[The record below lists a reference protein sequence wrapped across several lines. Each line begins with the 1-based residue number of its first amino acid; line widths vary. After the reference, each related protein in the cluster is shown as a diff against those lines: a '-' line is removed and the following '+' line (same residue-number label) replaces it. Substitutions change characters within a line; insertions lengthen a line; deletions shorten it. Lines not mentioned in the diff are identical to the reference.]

1 MADDNEEISEDH
13 DAQPDTT
20 QLTKADR
27 GSAARALPQASST
40 LPPAPLDPSPSGPEI
55 SAKTGRLGSQPM
67 TTTSSASSTIPSQA
81 RNAMDD
87 QGPSPYGTRSRNRAG
102 NARPNYAEDRELDM
116 DYESAPA
123 SYKTRG
129 SSTSASS
136 ANLQGDENEGSA
148 VNTRRRSLTTA
159 APLTATKGSN
169 SAAPKDPLPGMSSFS
184 VHPESSAVAQQPS
197 KKRKAPGA
205 VPTTSTPAASNHGPT
220 ANHST
225 LRKGAAVPP
234 VSCSRTTNMLTFETS
249 KGFLKNEELI
259 ADDGTVLA
267 VNDHVYLICEPPGE
281 PYYLARI
288 MEFLHT
294 RNDHSL
300 PIDALRVN
308 WYYRPRDI
316 QRKVNDTRVVFASMH
331 SDTCPLT
338 SLRGKCQI
346 RNRHD
351 IGNLDDYRKIKDN
364 FWYEKMF
371 DRYIH
376 RYYEVIPTNQ
386 VINVPARVKKVL
398 DERWRFVIVEQ
409 GRGKELT
416 SAIKTC
422 KRCAGYSASNDS
434 VDCAIC
440 KNTYH
445 MSCVQPPLS
454 KKPARGFAWACGP
467 CSRKQERKLE
477 ARNIPTAQ
485 ETPHEDEEEE
495 VFDDEEEEHNGHI
508 NTNGADTE
516 SLAGVPRP
524 ATAEQSAQ
532 ARLWPY
538 RYLGIH
544 CRVEDALDYDDRIY
558 PRASSRL
565 GPKHQANVTA
575 WHGRPVEL
583 VKPAEI
589 KRRYMK
595 KKDGKLGK
603 ETVTAIEED
612 KSSKE
617 KRPKWVMDEP
627 QGYIHRGEDLPNDNP
642 KNTARVQFRMP
653 EVGEVSTRGFG
664 HWNSDPLDPDQREQ
678 VIDEYMSHAK
688 ANAPYLGME
697 EYSTNFLDKALELL
711 YREKFDVQ
719 RALTALSSIQK
730 RSQLGEPELTKE
742 ELKRFEEGVAKYG
755 SELRNV
761 SRYVGKS
768 RKHGEIVRFY
778 YMWKKTPRGKQIWGN
793 YEGRKG
799 KKQQAKQVDARLVDD
814 VADDVDDSAFDNFKA
829 SHRKRRFECKFCAV
843 RKSPQWRRAPN
854 TAPGTTVPSEPS
866 TKNSKD
872 KTDHLVVAL
881 CQRCAG
887 LWRKYGIQWED
898 IDEVAKKVA
907 NSGGRAWRRKQDE
920 EFLVELINANE
931 MSSIGVSSTAAAAA
945 ASVGVEVPP
954 SLTIQPG
961 QDLSKKRQKVEN
973 QTAQTVANGT
983 HVEPP
988 KKKPVEKPLEPLI
1001 PEPPVVKTL
1010 PCAVCYEM
1018 DPMGDQRLVCRHCRL
1033 TVHRSCYGIASARPM
1048 NNWSCDTCFNDT
1060 TPQVSTSY
1068 ECVLCPVTHNEQD
1081 LLEPP
1086 KVSHKKKTDR
1096 EREKERLER
1105 DMVIQ
1110 ATEQYRRRQDDNG
1123 RPRSPREPFKRTSG
1137 NCWVHITCALWH
1149 PEIKFSDATSLEASE
1164 GFQSIPAAKYEQVC
1178 KLCKTNGG
1186 ACVSCHQCA
1195 ANFHVA
1201 CAIQY
1206 GYRLGF
1212 DVTPVKGS
1220 RKDVVS
1226 TVTMGSETGN
1236 VTAVVYCRE
1245 HTVKSIVHP
1254 ISEAIEDSS
1263 FNALQLFAKTYKQ
1276 ADLSLTGTVR
1286 KAAMMN
1292 SATRSLN
1299 QATVTGH
1306 RGSISAPAPISRSS
1320 RVSPAAATV
1329 KSEEFD
1335 EDGDRVVHLSD
1346 AVVEEPKKK
1355 VCSSCSRETSPK
1367 WHKIE
1372 KQTSI
1377 ATKVDTQEADEAPPV
1392 PVDGMVNGASN
1403 HSQEAAQ
1410 SQEAAVME
1418 DITLGANGNVR
1429 SRDPSPA
1436 QANGHEGSANTFE
1449 GDGSLDAA
1457 LDIQEAPTYLC
1468 HKCHLMKH
1476 RNPPSPAV
1484 TDNGMGESQL
1494 ENQPV
1499 NIGTPSPPPPPPPPP
1514 MWPIPPPAA
1523 GHDPYSGWS
1532 GHPHPHFQGPP
1543 RIPNGIPPS
1552 PPSIP
1557 PPLSQHF
1564 PPPPEQYHHAGFR
1577 PQPSYHDMP
1586 VQHPMN
1592 GVAGPYHVHRT
1603 SVGHLATGP
1612 YPSHHPPPP
1621 QAHHAAPPRDVMS
1634 PRMQQPPMNG
1644 PHGPP
1649 RAEENPFAVPYS
1661 NQLSPRQDH
1670 QHIYGGP
1677 HGSGERPETPP
1688 GAIGRGG
1695 LWVGGDGPLSNGASA
1710 SPSLRNLLH

>member
-20 QLTKADR
+20 HLAKADR
-27 GSAARALPQASST
+27 GSAAGALPQASST
-40 LPPAPLDPSPSGPEI
+40 LPLAPPDPSPSGPEI

-67 TTTSSASSTIPSQA
+67 TTTSSASSTIHSQA

-87 QGPSPYGTRSRNRAG
+87 QGPAPYGTRSRNRVG

-116 DYESAPA
+116 DYEWAPA
-123 SYKTRG
+123 SNKTRG

-159 APLTATKGSN
+159 TPLTAAKGSS

-184 VHPESSAVAQQPS
+184 VHSEPSAVTQQPS

-205 VPTTSTPAASNHGPT
+205 VPTTSTANSSNHGPT

-225 LRKGAAVPP
+225 SRKAVAAPP
-234 VSCSRTTNMLTFETS
+234 VNCSRTTNMLTFETS
-249 KGFLKNEELI
+249 QGFLKNSELI

-267 VNDHVYLICEPPGE
+267 VNG
-281 PYYLARI
+281 
-288 MEFLHT
+288 T
-294 RNDHSL
+294 
-300 PIDALRVN
+300 
-308 WYYRPRDI
+308 
-316 QRKVNDTRVVFASMH
+316 
-331 SDTCPLT
+331 
-338 SLRGKCQI
+338 GKCQI

-351 IGNLDDYRKIKDN
+351 IGSLDDYRKIKDN

-440 KNTYH
+440 KSTYH
-445 MSCVQPPLS
+445 MSCVQPALS

-477 ARNIPTAQ
+477 ARNIPTVQ

-495 VFDDEEEEHNGHI
+495 VFDEEEEEHNGHI
-508 NTNGADTE
+508 NTNGADSE
-516 SLAGVPRP
+516 SLAAVPRP
-524 ATAEQSAQ
+524 ATAEQTAQ

-583 VKPAEI
+583 VKPAEA
-589 KRRYMK
+589 KRRYLK
-595 KKDGKLGK
+595 GGGYKKDGKLGK
-603 ETVTAIEED
+603 ETVAAIEED

-664 HWNSDPLDPDQREQ
+664 HWISDPLDPDQREQ

-688 ANAPYLGME
+688 ANAPYLGVE

-719 RALTALSSIQK
+719 RALTALSSLQK

-814 VADDVDDSAFDNFKA
+814 VADDVDDSAFDNVKA

-843 RKSPQWRRAPN
+843 RKSPQWRRAPG
-854 TAPGTTVPSEPS
+854 TAPGTTVPSEPG

-872 KTDHLVVAL
+872 KADHLVVAL

-887 LWRKYGIQWED
+887 LWRNYGIQWED

-973 QTAQTVANGT
+973 QTAQTLTNGT
-983 HVEPP
+983 NVEPP
-988 KKKPVEKPLEPLI
+988 KKKPVEKPLEPLV
-1001 PEPPVVKTL
+1001 PEPPVVKIL

-1018 DPMGDQRLVCRHCRL
+1018 EPMGDQRLVCRHCRL

-1068 ECVLCPVTHNEQD
+1068 DCVLCPVTHNEQD

-1105 DMVIQ
+1105 EMVIQ

-1137 NCWVHITCALWH
+1137 NYWVHITCALWH
-1149 PEIKFSDATSLEASE
+1149 PEIKFSDATILEASE
-1164 GFQSIPAAKYEQVC
+1164 GFQSIPAARYEQVC
-1178 KLCKTNGG
+1178 KLCKTNEG

-1263 FNALQLFAKTYKQ
+1263 FNALQLFARTYKQ

-1299 QATVTGH
+1299 QATISGH

-1346 AVVEEPKKK
+1346 AVVDEPKKK
-1355 VCSSCSRETSPK
+1355 VCSSCSHDASPK
-1367 WHKIE
+1367 WHRIE
-1372 KQTSI
+1372 KQTST
-1377 ATKVDTQEADEAPPV
+1377 ATKVNTQEADEAPPV
-1392 PVDGMVNGASN
+1392 PTDAMVNGASN
-1403 HSQEAAQ
+1403 RPE
-1410 SQEAAVME
+1410 EIDME
-1418 DITLGANGNVR
+1418 DITPLEIRNVR

-1436 QANGHEGSANTFE
+1436 QANDHEGSAHTFE
-1449 GDGSLDAA
+1449 GDGSLNATFDAQ
-1457 LDIQEAPTYLC
+1457 DSPIYHC
-1468 HKCHLMKH
+1468 HKCHLMKN
-1476 RNPPSPAV
+1476 RNPPSPPV

-1494 ENQPV
+1494 ESRPV
-1499 NIGTPSPPPPPPPPP
+1499 NVETPSPPPPPPPPP
-1514 MWPIPPPAA
+1514 MWPIPPPGA
-1523 GHDPYSGWS
+1523 GHDPYSAWS
-1532 GHPHPHFQGPP
+1532 GHSHPHFQGPA

-1557 PPLSQHF
+1557 PPPPPPQHF
-1564 PPPPEQYHHAGFR
+1564 VPPPEQFHHAGFR
-1577 PQPSYHDMP
+1577 PQPSYHEMP

-1603 SVGHLATGP
+1603 SAGHLATGP

-1621 QAHHAAPPRDVMS
+1621 QAHHPAPSRDAMS

-1661 NQLSPRQDH
+1661 TQLSPRQDH

-1695 LWVGGDGPLSNGASA
+1695 MWTGGDGPLSNGASA
-1710 SPSLRNLLH
+1710 SPSLRNLLHH

>member
-1 MADDNEEISEDH
+1 
-13 DAQPDTT
+13 
-20 QLTKADR
+20 
-27 GSAARALPQASST
+27 
-40 LPPAPLDPSPSGPEI
+40 
-55 SAKTGRLGSQPM
+55 
-67 TTTSSASSTIPSQA
+67 
-81 RNAMDD
+81 
-87 QGPSPYGTRSRNRAG
+87 
-102 NARPNYAEDRELDM
+102 
-116 DYESAPA
+116 
-123 SYKTRG
+123 
-129 SSTSASS
+129 
-136 ANLQGDENEGSA
+136 
-148 VNTRRRSLTTA
+148 
-159 APLTATKGSN
+159 
-169 SAAPKDPLPGMSSFS
+169 
-184 VHPESSAVAQQPS
+184 
-197 KKRKAPGA
+197 
-205 VPTTSTPAASNHGPT
+205 
-220 ANHST
+220 
-225 LRKGAAVPP
+225 
-234 VSCSRTTNMLTFETS
+234 
-249 KGFLKNEELI
+249 
-259 ADDGTVLA
+259 
-267 VNDHVYLICEPPGE
+267 
-281 PYYLARI
+281 
-288 MEFLHT
+288 
-294 RNDHSL
+294 
-300 PIDALRVN
+300 
-308 WYYRPRDI
+308 
-316 QRKVNDTRVVFASMH
+316 
-331 SDTCPLT
+331 
-338 SLRGKCQI
+338 
-346 RNRHD
+346 
-351 IGNLDDYRKIKDN
+351 
-364 FWYEKMF
+364 
-371 DRYIH
+371 
-376 RYYEVIPTNQ
+376 
-386 VINVPARVKKVL
+386 
-398 DERWRFVIVEQ
+398 
-409 GRGKELT
+409 
-416 SAIKTC
+416 
-422 KRCAGYSASNDS
+422 
-434 VDCAIC
+434 
-440 KNTYH
+440 
-445 MSCVQPPLS
+445 MSCVQPALS

-477 ARNIPTAQ
+477 ARNIPTVQ

-495 VFDDEEEEHNGHI
+495 VFDEEEEEHHGHI
-508 NTNGADTE
+508 NTNGADSE
-516 SLAGVPRP
+516 SLAAVPRP
-524 ATAEQSAQ
+524 ATAEQTAQ

-583 VKPAEI
+583 VKPAEA
-589 KRRYMK
+589 KRRYLK
-595 KKDGKLGK
+595 GGGYKKDGKLGK
-603 ETVTAIEED
+603 ETVAAIEED

-664 HWNSDPLDPDQREQ
+664 HWISDPLDPDQREQ

-688 ANAPYLGME
+688 ANAPYLGVE

-719 RALTALSSIQK
+719 RALTALSSLQK

-814 VADDVDDSAFDNFKA
+814 VADDVDDSAFDNVKA

-843 RKSPQWRRAPN
+843 RKSPHWRRAPG

-872 KTDHLVVAL
+872 KADHLVVAL

-973 QTAQTVANGT
+973 QTAQTLANGT
-983 HVEPP
+983 NVEPP
-988 KKKPVEKPLEPLI
+988 KKKPVEKPLEPLV
-1001 PEPPVVKTL
+1001 PEPPVVKIL

-1018 DPMGDQRLVCRHCRL
+1018 EPMGDQRLVCRHCRL

-1105 DMVIQ
+1105 EMVIQ

-1137 NCWVHITCALWH
+1137 NYWVHITCALWH
-1149 PEIKFSDATSLEASE
+1149 PEIKFSDATILEASE
-1164 GFQSIPAAKYEQVC
+1164 GFQSIPAARYEQVC
-1178 KLCKTNGG
+1178 KLCKTNDG
-1186 ACVSCHQCA
+1186 ACVSCHQCG

-1245 HTVKSIVHP
+1245 HTVKSFVHP
-1254 ISEAIEDSS
+1254 ISEAIEESS
-1263 FNALQLFAKTYKQ
+1263 FNALQLFARTYKQ

-1346 AVVEEPKKK
+1346 AVVDEPKKK
-1355 VCSSCSRETSPK
+1355 VCSSCSHDASPK
-1367 WHKIE
+1367 WHRIE
-1372 KQTSI
+1372 KQTST
-1377 ATKVDTQEADEAPPV
+1377 ATKVNTQEADEAPPV
-1392 PVDGMVNGASN
+1392 PADAMVNGVSN
-1403 HSQEAAQ
+1403 RPE
-1410 SQEAAVME
+1410 EIDTE
-1418 DITLGANGNVR
+1418 DITPLESRNVR

-1436 QANGHEGSANTFE
+1436 QANDHEGSAHTFE
-1449 GDGSLDAA
+1449 GDGSLDATF
-1457 LDIQEAPTYLC
+1457 DVQDSPIYHC
-1468 HKCHLMKH
+1468 HKCHLMKN
-1476 RNPPSPAV
+1476 RNPPSPPV
-1484 TDNGMGESQL
+1484 TDNGMGEPQL
-1494 ENQPV
+1494 ESRPV
-1499 NIGTPSPPPPPPPPP
+1499 NVETPSPPPPPPPPPP
-1514 MWPIPPPAA
+1514 MWPIPPPGA
-1523 GHDPYSGWS
+1523 GHDPYSTWS

-1557 PPLSQHF
+1557 PPPPPQHF
-1564 PPPPEQYHHAGFR
+1564 PLPPEQYHHAGFR

-1603 SVGHLATGP
+1603 SAGHLATGP
-1612 YPSHHPPPP
+1612 HPSHHPPPP
-1621 QAHHAAPPRDVMS
+1621 QAHHPAPSRDAMS

-1661 NQLSPRQDH
+1661 TQLSPRQDH

-1695 LWVGGDGPLSNGASA
+1695 MWTGGDGPLSNGASA
-1710 SPSLRNLLH
+1710 SPSLRNLLHH